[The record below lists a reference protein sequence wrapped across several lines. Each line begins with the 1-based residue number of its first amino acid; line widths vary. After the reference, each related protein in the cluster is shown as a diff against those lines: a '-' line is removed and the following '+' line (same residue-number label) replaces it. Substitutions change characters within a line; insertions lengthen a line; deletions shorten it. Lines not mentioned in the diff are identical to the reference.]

1 MCDYSTDKHH
11 ALNINTFCFGVQTG
25 ISESLSFEKLFN
37 ILQIIKPLCEDIET
51 NLRLHAHSHLQTQ
64 EISLQSEKPDCKDML
79 TIPPLIFFHR
89 FINLKG
95 KLKLL
100 TKKVSYYT
108 TNNCI
113 VSLNALLHFYLYIIK
128 HTLHNVNGVYYRICY
143 RYLSHCFILS
153 TDISVSAP

>member
-1 MCDYSTDKHH
+1 MRW
-11 ALNINTFCFGVQTG
+11 NINTFCFGVQTG

-64 EISLQSEKPDCKDML
+64 EISLQSVKPDCKDLL

-100 TKKVSYYT
+100 TKKVLYYT

-128 HTLHNVNGVYYRICY
+128 HTLHNVNRVYYSY
-143 RYLSHCFILS
+143 RYLLHGFILS
-153 TDISVSAP
+153 TDVSVSGP

>member
-1 MCDYSTDKHH
+1 MSNYSTDKHH

-25 ISESLSFEKLFN
+25 ITESLSFEKLFN

-51 NLRLHAHSHLQTQ
+51 NLRLHAHSHLQSQ
-64 EISLQSEKPDCKDML
+64 EISLQSEKPDCKDLL

-100 TKKVSYYT
+100 IKKASYFT
-108 TNNCI
+108 TNNI
-113 VSLNALLHFYLYIIK
+113 VLY
-128 HTLHNVNGVYYRICY
+128 HLM
-143 RYLSHCFILS
+143 HCFTFIC
-153 TDISVSAP
+153 T